1 MLGYIWNNFLFYPVL
16 NTLLSLYHLFGDNL
30 GWAVVVLAILVR
42 ILLIPSTKK
51 QMSMTKTMATL
62 KPKLEEL
69 NKKYANNKELLAKE
83 QIKLYKETGYNPLGC
98 LFNFIPQMI
107 ILIVIIQVIRVVT
120 SDTFYEGVYPFVANW
135 INGSEKD
142 FVIDTRFFLWD
153 LGKNYMEIAKEQGY
167 LATQGLGY
175 LILALLVGFIQFI
188 SSRFMQAMQEVG
200 KTDKKKKKTN
210 KDEPMAPEE
219 MHKQMMKSM
228 TTIFPLL
235 TIYITLT
242 VPAVLG
248 VYWLVQSLMLVVQ
261 YYFIDKQ
268 KTVETL
274 RVLNPF
280 KKLNNLKS

>member
-16 NTLLSLYHLFGDNL
+16 NTLLVLYHFLGDNL
-30 GWAVVVLAILVR
+30 GWAVIVLAIFVR
-42 ILLIPSTKK
+42 LLLIRSTKK

-62 KPKLEEL
+62 KPRLEKL

-83 QIKLYKETGYNPLGC
+83 QIKLYKEVGYNPLGC
-98 LFNFIPQMI
+98 LANFIPQMV

-120 SDTFYEGVYPFVANW
+120 TENSYDGIYPFVEAW
-135 INGSEKD
+135 INGNMQD
-142 FVIDTRFFLWD
+142 FVIDTRFFFWD
-153 LGKNYMEIAKEQGY
+153 LGKNYMEIAKDYGY
-167 LATQGLGY
+167 LASQGLAY

-188 SSRFMQAMQEVG
+188 SSKFMQAMQSVDTKE
-200 KTDKKKKKTN
+200 TKKKVN

-219 MHKQMMKSM
+219 MQKQMMKSM
-228 TTIFPLL
+228 TNIFPLL

-242 VPAVLG
+242 VPSVLG

-268 KTVETL
+268 KTTEVFKS
-274 RVLNPF
+274 LNPF
-280 KKLNNLKS
+280 VKNR

>member
-1 MLGYIWNNFLFYPVL
+1 MLGYIWDNFLFYPIL

-42 ILLIPSTKK
+42 LLLIRSTKK
-51 QMSMTKTMATL
+51 QMTMTKTMSTL
-62 KPKLEEL
+62 KPQLEKL

-83 QIKLYKETGYNPLGC
+83 QMKLYKETGYNPLGC
-98 LFNFIPQMI
+98 LFNFVPQMV

-120 SDTFYEGVYPFVANW
+120 TETSYEGIYPFVENW
-135 INGSEKD
+135 VNGNAKD
-142 FVIDTRFFLWD
+142 LVIDTKFYFWD
-153 LGKNYMEIAKEQGY
+153 LGKNYMEIAQEHGY
-167 LATQGLGY
+167 LAIQGLAY
-175 LILALLVGFIQFI
+175 LILSVLVGIIQFI

-200 KTDKKKKKTN
+200 KTKDKKKTN

-219 MHKQMMKSM
+219 MQKQMMKSM

-235 TIYITLT
+235 TVYITLT

-261 YYFIDKQ
+261 YYFIDKE

-280 KKLNNLKS
+280 KKLNNLKN

>member
-1 MLGYIWNNFLFYPVL
+1 MFGYIWNNFLFYPVL
-16 NTLLSLYHLFGDNL
+16 NILLSLYHFFGDNL

-51 QMSMTKTMATL
+51 QMTMTKTMATL
-62 KPKLEEL
+62 KPKLDKL

-98 LFNFIPQMI
+98 LFNFIPQMV

-120 SDTFYEGVYPFVANW
+120 SETSYEGIYPFVESW
-135 INGSEKD
+135 INGSAKE
-142 FVIDTRFFLWD
+142 FILNTSFYHWD
-153 LGKNYMEIAKEQGY
+153 LSKNYTAIANEHGY
-167 LATQGLGY
+167 LAAQGLGY

-200 KTDKKKKKTN
+200 KTEKKKKTN
-210 KDEPMAPEE
+210 KDEQMAPEE
-219 MHKQMMKSM
+219 MQKQMMKSM

-248 VYWLVQSLMLVVQ
+248 VYWLAQSLMLVVQ
-261 YYFIDKQ
+261 YYFIDKK

-280 KKLNNLKS
+280 KKLNNLKT